1 MKADWKQQ
9 LARVNALSLRERVM
23 LFASVAFV
31 MVALADTLVWSPAA
45 AKRKSLVAE
54 QTAQAKELDTLRQR
68 LADAG
73 STSQPDSPRGQMLAK
88 IAQAQAELQAVDRQI
103 SDTLGDGKR
112 LANLPDLMDQV
123 LRRHERL
130 TLTHLVTANDRPTE
144 KGADKPT
151 DPSANGAL
159 RWQAVDLGVSGS
171 YLDLVQYLADLEHAL
186 PELRWGPMQI
196 NTKQMPPELTVRL
209 FLAGDAR

>member
-9 LARVNALSLRERVM
+9 LARINALSLRERVM

-45 AKRKSLVAE
+45 AKRKALVAE
-54 QTAQAKELDTLRQR
+54 QATAAKELDTLRQT
-68 LADAG
+68 LADAS
-73 STSQPDSPRGQMLAK
+73 STSQPDSPRGQMLAR
-88 IAQAQAELQAVDRQI
+88 IAQARAELQAVDREVKEN
-103 SDTLGDGKR
+103 LGDGKR
-112 LANLPDLMDQV
+112 LANLPELMDQV

-130 TLTHLVTANDRPTE
+130 TLTHLVTAADRPT
-144 KGADKPT
+144 DK
-151 DPSANGAL
+151 SAESAL
-159 RWQAVDLGVSGS
+159 RWQAVDLGVSGG

-196 NTKQMPPELTVRL
+196 NTKQSPPELTVRL
-209 FLAGDAR
+209 FLAGDPR